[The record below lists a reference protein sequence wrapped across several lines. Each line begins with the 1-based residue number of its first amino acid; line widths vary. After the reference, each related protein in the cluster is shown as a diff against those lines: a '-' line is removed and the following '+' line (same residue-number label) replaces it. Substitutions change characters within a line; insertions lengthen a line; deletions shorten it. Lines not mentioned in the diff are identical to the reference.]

1 MRLSK
6 RLALVALLP
15 ISSAFAAETQTAVLD
30 VQNMTCSLCPVTI
43 KVALKKVPGVE
54 DAAVNF
60 EHKTAT
66 VKFDPAKAS
75 IGALVKA
82 STDAGFPAT
91 VHK

>member
-1 MRLSK
+1 MRLFT

-15 ISSAFAAETQTAVLD
+15 ISTVFAAPTQTAVLD

-54 DAAVNF
+54 DATVDF
-60 EHKTAT
+60 EQKTER

-75 IGALVKA
+75 TAALVKA